1 LSSRKKK
8 IKIELED
15 DEGGKYNLSL
25 EGNFSKEKILKVIE
39 LMELVRSNS
48 TADLIANSHQES
60 TTNNNRTLSVDSKI
74 WGVIEQS
81 FSYTAFTSSDIANIY
96 NKKYNETIKL
106 SIISTYLSRYATK
119 GKLKRTKRLR
129 EYVYDLPRIAST
141 NINSITTNIISSNA
155 GIVPANPANTNT
167 NSNNDN
173 TRIVYDVKR
182 KTIDDLKN

>member
-1 LSSRKKK
+1 MSSKKKK

-39 LMELVRSNS
+39 LMELVRSDSTGAIINNS
-48 TADLIANSHQES
+48 PQE
-60 TTNNNRTLSVDSKI
+60 NNRTLSVDSKI
-74 WGVIEQS
+74 WNIIEQS
-81 FSYTAFTSSDIANIY
+81 FYYNTFTSSDIVNIY

-106 SIISTYLSRYATK
+106 SIISTYLARYVTK

-129 EYVYDLPRIAST
+129 EYVYDLVRTSSTKADSINT
-141 NINSITTNIISSNA
+141 NIVSSN
-155 GIVPANPANTNT
+155 PD
-167 NSNNDN
+167 NDN
-173 TRIVYDVKR
+173 KIVYDVRR